1 MCNGLWDALGN
12 EKDRMPDLST
22 NEDDR
27 RPGTVVA
34 DLLDPGVADVAVGD
48 VVVDGEAEEEDVL
61 KKTRIEDEV
70 DPTDNRQT
78 QTLNHGLFERCARGQ
93 TKIVFATY
101 GPPKVG
107 QGAKDTHCTVRR
119 AQIAIA
125 GEGPLIPGRD
135 LGIAFSAAWAAGAR
149 EGKDYSQISRGSFFR
164 KYGYMKIFH
173 RRYHRC
179 IPICLRR
186 LSRGYPPGK

>member
-70 DPTDNRQT
+70 DPTDNDRRRRSIMGCLNAAPMGKQKSCLPRT
-78 QTLNHGLFERCARGQ
+78 ALQKLGKEPRTL
-93 TKIVFATY
+93 
-101 GPPKVG
+101 
-107 QGAKDTHCTVRR
+107 TV
-119 AQIAIA
+119 
-125 GEGPLIPGRD
+125 P
-135 LGIAFSAAWAAGAR
+135 
-149 EGKDYSQISRGSFFR
+149 
-164 KYGYMKIFH
+164 
-173 RRYHRC
+173 
-179 IPICLRR
+179 
-186 LSRGYPPGK
+186 